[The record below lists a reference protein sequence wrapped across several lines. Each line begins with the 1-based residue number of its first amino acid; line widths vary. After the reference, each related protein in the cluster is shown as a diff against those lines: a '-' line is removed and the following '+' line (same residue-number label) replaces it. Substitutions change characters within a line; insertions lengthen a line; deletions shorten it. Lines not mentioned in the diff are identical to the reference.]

1 MSALKH
7 GGLDAKHL
15 MSPLTLWV
23 KRLLIANVVVH
34 VVATSMSP
42 SLIYG
47 YGALVPSAI
56 ESRPWTILTYMFV
69 HAPGLSHIFFNMI
82 GLFFFG
88 PRLEDR
94 LGGSDFLKLYLWGG
108 VGGAVFS
115 FVFSPQNP
123 VVGASAAVYGVLLGF
138 AMFWPRER
146 VYIWGIFPLEAWL
159 LAILLV
165 IGSLWSGVTSVSSG
179 VAHFAHLGGLAFGF
193 TFLKGREWRRGAPKR
208 NFQSRI
214 AATPSASLSDRTSLS
229 RWEAIDT
236 ALLHELNRQEVKA
249 LLRRARAEGVGGLSQ
264 AERAF
269 LDRMATQH

>member
-1 MSALKH
+1 MY
-7 GGLDAKHL
+7 
-15 MSPLTLWV
+15 PLTVWV
-23 KRLLIANVVVH
+23 KRLLIANVAVH
-34 VVATSMSP
+34 VVATSMP
-42 SLIYG
+42 LIYG

-56 ESRPWTILTYMFV
+56 VSRPWTLLTYMFL

-88 PRLEDR
+88 PRLEER
-94 LGGSDFLKLYLWGG
+94 LGGQDFLKLYLWGG

-115 FVFSPQNP
+115 FIFSPQYP

-146 VYIWGIFPLEAWL
+146 VYIWGILPLEAWL

-165 IGSLWSGVTSVSSG
+165 VGSLWSGVTSVGSG

-208 NFQSRI
+208 TFRSQL
-214 AATPSASLSDRTSLS
+214 AATPSASMSDRAALN

-236 ALLHELNRQEVKA
+236 ALLHELNRQEVEA
-249 LLRRARAEGVGGLSQ
+249 LLGRARAEGVRGLSE
-264 AERAF
+264 AEHAF
-269 LDRMATQH
+269 LDRMATRH